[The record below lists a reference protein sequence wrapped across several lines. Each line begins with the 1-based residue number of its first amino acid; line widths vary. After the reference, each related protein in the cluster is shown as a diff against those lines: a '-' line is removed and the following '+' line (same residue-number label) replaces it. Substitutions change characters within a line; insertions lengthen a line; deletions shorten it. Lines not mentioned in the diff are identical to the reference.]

1 MTTHQDDE
9 EIKDG
14 LKDEWRNGCRLGH
27 GSSLGKRQ
35 LIVVSSL
42 FL

>member
-14 LKDEWRNGCRLGH
+14 LKDEWWNGCRLGH
-27 GSSLGKRQ
+27 GSPFFSI
-35 LIVVSSL
+35 LIQGRL
-42 FL
+42 R